1 MTMGALRIGILGAG
15 TVGAQVIRI
24 LRADNLLATRA
35 GIPLE
40 ITRVLVRDVCA
51 PRSAE
56 FSPELLTDCADDL
69 FPENPEER
77 PHIIVE
83 LMGGIEPAK
92 TLISRALSQ
101 GISVVT
107 ANKALLATHGSELY
121 ALAEHHNA
129 GLYCEAA
136 VAGAIPIIRAIRES
150 LAGDRVTKIQG
161 IVNGTTNFIL
171 DSMSSKGLS
180 YDVALAQAQELGYA
194 EADPTADVEGF
205 DAAAKCA
212 ILASLAFNAK
222 VTLDDVTTQGIS
234 QVTAEDIAQA
244 EAHDSVIKLIATAQL
259 QGEGN
264 ETTISVNVQP
274 EALPSTHPL
283 ASVRGAY
290 NAIYVTCEN
299 AGEMMFYGAGAGGA
313 PTASAVCG
321 DIVQAA
327 RALHVHPHLPAQ
339 PSSRILP
346 IV

>member
-1 MTMGALRIGILGAG
+1 MEALRIGILGAG

-24 LRADNLLATRA
+24 LRSDHMLAARA

-40 ITRVLVRDVCA
+40 ITRVLVRHRDA
-51 PRSAE
+51 PRSVE
-56 FSPELLTDCADDL
+56 FSPELLTDRPEEL
-69 FPENPEER
+69 FPGKVEER

-92 TLISRALSQ
+92 TLIERALSL
-101 GISVVT
+101 GITVVT
-107 ANKALLATHGSELY
+107 ANKALLATHGPELY
-121 ALAEHHNA
+121 ALAQANKA

-136 VAGAIPIIRAIRES
+136 VAGAIPIIRTIRES
-150 LAGDRVTKIQG
+150 LAGDRITRIQG

-171 DSMSSKGLS
+171 DSMATQALS

-212 ILASLAFNAK
+212 ILASIAFNAK
-222 VTLDDVTTQGIS
+222 VTADDVTTTGIR
-234 QVTAEDIAQA
+234 QVSAEDIAQA
-244 EAHDSVIKLIATAQL
+244 QARDVVIKLIATAEL
-259 QGEGN
+259 QEEGE
-264 ETTISVNVQP
+264 ETSIKVSVQP
-274 EALPSTHPL
+274 EALPASHPL
-283 ASVRGAY
+283 ANVGGAD

-299 AGEMMFYGAGAGGA
+299 AGELMFSGAGAGGA

-327 RALHVHPHLPAQ
+327 RALHIRPLFPAQ
-339 PSSRILP
+339 PSSRRLP
-346 IV
+346 IA